1 MSRKYTE
8 IEMSSD
14 EILHRIGRCNVELR
28 QTVVVFWQR
37 YFTRLILYVLLFM
50 CPIVF
55 YNDPL

>member
-8 IEMSSD
+8 IEILSD
-14 EILHRIGRCNVELR
+14 EIFHHIGRGNLELC

-37 YFTRLILYVLLFM
+37 YFTRWILYVLLFM